1 VGVSRP
7 DGEGGLIYYDWG
19 GNDDDDDDCW

>member
-19 GNDDDDDDCW
+19 GNDDDDDCW